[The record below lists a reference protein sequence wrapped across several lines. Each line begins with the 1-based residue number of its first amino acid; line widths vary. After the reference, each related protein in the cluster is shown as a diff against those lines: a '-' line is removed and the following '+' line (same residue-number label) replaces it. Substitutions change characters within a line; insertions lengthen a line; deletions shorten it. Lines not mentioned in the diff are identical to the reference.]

1 MTTALPSFHLA
12 SASPRR
18 REILMGL
25 GLRFSFAG
33 VDVDES
39 RNDDESVEEMV
50 VRLACEKATAGHSPD
65 NAHLPVL
72 AADTV
77 VVLGD
82 RVFGKPSGE
91 QDALDMLAALSG
103 CRHRVLTAVA
113 LRQCARIEVSLSDTA
128 VRFRGISPDEARHY
142 WHSGEPADKAG
153 SYAIQGLGGTF
164 VASISGSYSGV
175 VGLPVFETV
184 QLLDNVGIKVLATVE
199 HND

>member
-1 MTTALPSFHLA
+1 MTTASPSFHLA

-18 REILMGL
+18 REILAGL

-33 VDVDES
+33 LDLDES
-39 RNDDESVEEMV
+39 RQDHESVEEMV
-50 VRLACEKATAGHSPD
+50 VRLARDKATAGHSPD
-65 NAHLPVL
+65 NAQLPVL
-72 AADTV
+72 GADTV

-82 RVFGKPSGE
+82 RVFGKPSGA

-103 CRHRVLTAVA
+103 RRHRVLTAVA
-113 LRQCARIEVSLSDTA
+113 LRQRDRIDVSLSDTV
-128 VRFRGISPDEARHY
+128 VRFRDISPDEARHY
-142 WHSGEPADKAG
+142 WHTGEPAGKAG

-184 QLLDNVGIKVLATVE
+184 QLLDNAGIRILAALE
-199 HND
+199 QHD

>member
-12 SASPRR
+12 SSSPRR
-18 REILMGL
+18 REILVGL

-33 VDVDES
+33 VDLDES
-39 RNDDESVEEMV
+39 RQDHESVEEMV
-50 VRLACEKATAGHSPD
+50 LRLARDKATDGHSPD

-72 AADTV
+72 GADTV

-82 RVFGKPSGE
+82 RVFGKPAGE

-113 LRQCARIEVSLSDTA
+113 LRQRDRIEISLSDTA
-128 VRFRGISPDEARHY
+128 VRFRDISPDEARHY

-153 SYAIQGLGGTF
+153 SYAIQGLGGMF

-184 QLLDNVGIKVLATVE
+184 QLLDNAGIKVSAALE
-199 HND
+199 QHD